1 MSAALTRGLT
11 AAIAGAVCY
20 GSAPAIQALAARR
33 ETAGSGVGAR
43 LTFRLA
49 RRPVWLAG
57 LALDVLGFA
66 LEAYAFSN
74 APATFVAPVMACDMI
89 VFVLVG
95 SWLFRERLSRLGVG
109 GIAVISAGV
118 ALLAVVFA
126 RADQLGATASN
137 GELLGFLVGAVG
149 VCGLAALAG
158 GRASARDRAA
168 LAAGIFSG
176 ASGLAYGLATM
187 ATRQIGRAFTP
198 DHPWDLLATPTPYV
212 LAGCS
217 VLAIM
222 LMQRGLQTNPLLTF
236 PVVSAVAAM
245 LPVGLSAAVLDDQVP
260 GGVRRLGFVVALVL
274 IAGGVTL
281 LGRDRAAA
289 EKHTS

>member
-20 GSAPAIQALAARR
+20 GSAPALQAVAARQ
-33 ETAGSGVGAR
+33 EAAGTGVGAR
-43 LTFRLA
+43 LTLRLA
-49 RRPVWLAG
+49 RRPVWLLG

-66 LEAYAFSN
+66 LEAYAFSR

-89 VFVLVG
+89 VFVMVG
-95 SWLFRERLSRLGVG
+95 SWTFRERLSRLGIG
-109 GIAVISAGV
+109 GIAVISCGV
-118 ALLAVVFA
+118 AVLAVVFA
-126 RADQLGATASN
+126 GREELGATASN
-137 GELLGFLVGAVG
+137 AEMFGFLIGAVV
-149 VCGLAALAG
+149 VCAIAAVAG
-158 GRASARDRAA
+158 SRASAAGKAA
-168 LAAGIFSG
+168 LAAGIFSA
-176 ASGLAYGLATM
+176 ASGLTYGLATM
-187 ATRQIGRAFTP
+187 ATRQVGRAFTP
-198 DHPWDLLATPTPYV
+198 GHPWQLLATPTPYV

-217 VLAIM
+217 LLAIT

-260 GGVRRLGFVVALVL
+260 GGAGRLGFVAALVL

-289 EKHTS
+289 EHHT